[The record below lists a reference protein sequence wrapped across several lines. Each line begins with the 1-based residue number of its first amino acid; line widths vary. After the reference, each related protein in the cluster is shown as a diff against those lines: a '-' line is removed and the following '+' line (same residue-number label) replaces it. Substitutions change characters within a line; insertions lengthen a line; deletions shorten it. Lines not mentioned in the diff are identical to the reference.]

1 MIAYLSGKILQVLD
15 DSLILENQGI
25 GYQIF
30 VSENWL
36 LSVNCG
42 DDLELYIHH
51 HIREDNQTLY
61 GFKSIEDRLL
71 FKKFL
76 SVNGIGPKSA
86 IAVLSAGPRKELIR
100 AIQFEDHAVFQAVSG
115 IGHKTAKRLVLELK
129 NKVEWDDSSEA
140 GEPSTNSTRSDLL
153 QALEQLGYSTSEIQK
168 IVSDIDLADLTL
180 EDAIKKVLVYLR
192 S

>member
-115 IGHKTAKRLVLELK
+115 IGPKTAKRLVLELK
-129 NKVEWDDSSEA
+129 NKVEWDDSSESS
-140 GEPSTNSTRSDLL
+140 EPSTSSTRSDLL

-168 IVSDIDLADLTL
+168 IISDIDLAGLEL